1 MLPGGGA
8 SGERARRAVE
18 GRGGLCG
25 TLVSQRS
32 CSNLTVLTSLL
43 IGAYNRRLLIPAMDV
58 GVEFDTLFD
67 HTEGFF
73 VGVWRRTPYDID
85 SFPFCL
91 NAGFMNDHHCGV
103 DSYV

>member
-1 MLPGGGA
+1 
-8 SGERARRAVE
+8 
-18 GRGGLCG
+18 
-25 TLVSQRS
+25 
-32 CSNLTVLTSLL
+32 
-43 IGAYNRRLLIPAMDV
+43 MDL

>member
-1 MLPGGGA
+1 
-8 SGERARRAVE
+8 
-18 GRGGLCG
+18 
-25 TLVSQRS
+25 
-32 CSNLTVLTSLL
+32 
-43 IGAYNRRLLIPAMDV
+43 MDV

-103 DSYV
+103 DAYVTEKVTRVLLPPHNTTCHSARPPLP